1 MNKPPQLGI
10 FHQLG
15 NLGRNYWNNIFRLP
29 PDGLNGTSQ
38 KDSHPETDNRI
49 CTMFKCD
56 EIHSIHLGNG
66 KDQFS
71 STDAPGPTLSVA
83 SNRRGKLAVLSSVK
97 ASFCSPAR
105 NFLSNAVPQNVE
117 CKVKE
122 CIVLTF
128 FSFFTGLSYVY
139 VASLWLQIKFI
150 HH

>member
-1 MNKPPQLGI
+1 MAPARKTHILRWIIVFVQCSNPQ
-10 FHQLG
+10 
-15 NLGRNYWNNIFRLP
+15 YP
-29 PDGLNGTSQ
+29 
-38 KDSHPETDNRI
+38 
-49 CTMFKCD
+49 D

-139 VASLWLQIKFI
+139 VASL
-150 HH
+150 